1 MKAVADVA
9 AEKRMAGKRVKLSC
23 EGITDLMDEKHEEL
37 SKGKRDARCTEC
49 KDLEAARIPKACT
62 LYAVGGRL

>member
-9 AEKRMAGKRVKLSC
+9 AEKRMALKGVKMSC

-37 SKGKRDARCTEC
+37 SKSQRRENA
-49 KDLEAARIPKACT
+49 
-62 LYAVGGRL
+62 

>member
-9 AEKRMAGKRVKLSC
+9 AEKRMAGKGVKMSC

-37 SKGKRDARCTEC
+37 SKSQRRENA
-49 KDLEAARIPKACT
+49 
-62 LYAVGGRL
+62 